1 MSSPKEGY
9 ARQKYRYNGGMVR
22 VRPDFQKK
30 CQEVAERINARLAA
44 VKPPVRKLKEIGT
57 SADALRKQNVARY
70 VTLAELA
77 ELLETTPNWLLGVSH
92 EGVIG
97 LLEAI
102 SLSYGLPLPQ
112 ATLLAEAIVAVL
124 DSPVLYQSYLPLRE
138 AARQAGL
145 LLIEQARAAP
155 PPPRRK

>member
-1 MSSPKEGY
+1 M
-9 ARQKYRYNGGMVR
+9 
-22 VRPDFQKK
+22 RPRPEFQKK
-30 CQEVAERINARLAA
+30 CQEVAARINARLAA
-44 VKPPVRKLKEIGT
+44 VKPSERKLKEIGT

-70 VTLAELA
+70 VTLGELA
-77 ELLETTPNWLLGVSH
+77 ELLETTPNWLLGSSH
-92 EGVIG
+92 EAIIG

-112 ATLLAEAIVAVL
+112 ATALAEAIVAVL
-124 DSPVLYQSYLPLRE
+124 DSPSLHKSYLPLRE

-145 LLIEQARAAP
+145 LLIDQARAAP